1 MGYGKARGARGA
13 CGDWVR
19 VRTLFLGGRLGEGVS
34 IAELKS
40 CFQLLRSYGIGP
52 SETLRSFC
60 TLPTAGRRL
69 AALLAEAKP
78 PQSSSFHRETAA
90 LFWGEEVICREML
103 HSVLLL

>member
-1 MGYGKARGARGA
+1 M
-13 CGDWVR
+13 
-19 VRTLFLGGRLGEGVS
+19 RTLCLGGRLGEGVS

-60 TLPTAGRRL
+60 TLPTAGRRR
-69 AALLAEAKP
+69 AALLAGAKP